1 MFRVKTLR
9 GLSLVALASFGCAPA
24 ERGETGEIEAAGS
37 VDAFAMQV
45 GDCFDD
51 QSGQPGEVSD
61 VPGVPCEEPHDNQVF
76 AMFDLPTGTWPGD
89 EQVSEAADE
98 GCLDRFEAAI
108 GATYDES
115 ILVCTTLF
123 PTEASWEQRKDRE
136 VICVVYHM
144 DLEKLT
150 GSALNSGM

>member
-76 AMFDLPTGTWPGD
+76 GSVVSLEDLVGNPDDRALHLVGVEDPG
-89 EQVSEAADE
+89 
-98 GCLDRFEAAI
+98 L
-108 GATYDES
+108 
-115 ILVCTTLF
+115 L
-123 PTEASWEQRKDRE
+123 
-136 VICVVYHM
+136 
-144 DLEKLT
+144 LEFHRPVP
-150 GSALNSGM
+150 